1 MKTVQAQIDL
11 SALRHNVNLIRQKLP
26 ESKVYS
32 VLKADAYGH
41 GSVRC
46 AKALNDTVYGF
57 AVARIEEAIE
67 LRDAGITKPILM
79 LGGFFREDDL
89 NLIERYDLEFTVHS
103 QWQIDALRTYSSD
116 NCFTVWLQV
125 NVGMQRLGFNGDELD
140 SAAAGLAS
148 CASVRKPVGIISHLS
163 CADDDSLKDYNELQL
178 AEWKRMTDGWN
189 GPKCLSNSAACAY
202 FPEKST
208 EFVRPGITQYGI
220 SPTLG
225 KTGKDM
231 GLRPVM
237 KLSSEIIAIRD
248 LKPGDVVGYGASWVC
263 ERPTRLAIVAIGYAD
278 GYPRAVPSGTPV
290 EINGRLA
297 KTAGHVCMDMMFV
310 DLGAGAVDK
319 IGDRVYLWGTDS
331 VSVECVAESVNT
343 IPYELVCHLSD
354 RVEFV
359 YTDDR

>member
-11 SALRHNVNLIRQKLP
+11 SALKYNVNLIKDRLP
-26 ESKVYS
+26 GCKVYS

-46 AKALNDTVYGF
+46 AQALNDTAYGF

-67 LRDAGITKPILM
+67 LREAGIDKPVLM

-89 NLIERYDLEFTVHS
+89 SLIEKYNIEFTVHS
-103 QWQIDALRTYSSD
+103 LWQIEALDRYQKSD
-116 NCFTVWLQV
+116 VFTVWLQV
-125 NVGMQRLGFNGDELD
+125 NVGMQRLGFNSDEL
-140 SAAAGLAS
+140 AAAKEALSA
-148 CASVRKPVGIISHLS
+148 CTSVKKPIGIISHLS
-163 CADDDSLKDYNELQL
+163 CADDESLKNYNKQQLQ
-178 AEWKRMTDGWN
+178 EWNRMAADWN

-225 KTGKDM
+225 KTGRDL
-231 GLRPVM
+231 GLKPVM
-237 KLSSEIIAIRD
+237 KLSSEVIAIRD

-263 ERPTRLAIVAIGYAD
+263 EKPTRLAIVAVGYAD

-290 EINGRLA
+290 EINGRLV
-297 KTAGHVCMDMMFV
+297 KTAGHVCMDMMFI
-310 DLGAGAVDK
+310 DLGADAVDK
-319 IGDRVYLWGTDS
+319 IGDKVYLWGTDNIA
-331 VSVECVAESVNT
+331 VETIAESINT

-354 RVEFV
+354 RVEFI
-359 YTDDR
+359 YS